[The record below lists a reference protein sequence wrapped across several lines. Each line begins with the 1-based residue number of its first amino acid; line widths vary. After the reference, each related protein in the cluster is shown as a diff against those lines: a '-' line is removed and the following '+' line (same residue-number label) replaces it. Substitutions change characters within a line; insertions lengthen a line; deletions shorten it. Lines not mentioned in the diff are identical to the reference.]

1 MFMGTTSTFGQQPSP
16 ATISRQE
23 ESVIE
28 AFLIG
33 HTLGSRQRTCEGDE
47 LSHNSNISVASSLP
61 SVVDCI
67 FTIASGSLMSSLPGP
82 QGAGERLVSLFLDDT
97 VIKRICSYV
106 VLLIERRDSRETSE
120 D

>member
-1 MFMGTTSTFGQQPSP
+1 MFIGTTSTFGQQPSP

-28 AFLIG
+28 AFRIG

-47 LSHNSNISVASSLP
+47 HSYNSNMSVASSLP
-61 SVVDCI
+61 SVVDSI
-67 FTIASGSLMSSLPGP
+67 FTIASGSSMSSLPGP

-97 VIKRICSYV
+97 VIKRVCSYV